1 VLAAG
6 VFTFH
11 RRGGR
16 RGGRR
21 ARAGRGVGPGR
32 GLLDLVGPAVEP
44 DRNRARL
51 ACRSFVACDSAGP
64 EKRRFLS
71 EIVFGKEMHAVSR
84 ACFGALPCVII
95 YIEE

>member
-1 VLAAG
+1 MLAAG

-21 ARAGRGVGPGR
+21 
-32 GLLDLVGPAVEP
+32 VGPAVEP